1 MKMQALPLGSPIL
14 LHVYTTLSVF
24 LRSQLGFA
32 EARAWEDFCVKFQ
45 RHNGCYYGNARYVLE
60 NSKEKYN
67 GFQSRKLGNSSKTHT
82 STMISHPADKLAD
95 RFYLKRLTL
104 FSHLF
109 I

>member
-1 MKMQALPLGSPIL
+1 MCIRLCRFFCA
-14 LHVYTTLSVF
+14 VNWA
-24 LRSQLGFA
+24 FA

-45 RHNGCYYGNARYVLE
+45 RHNGCYYGNARYVFE
-60 NSKEKYN
+60 NSEEKYN

>member
-24 LRSQLGFA
+24 LRNWAFA
-32 EARAWEDFCVKFQ
+32 EARAWEDSCVKFQ
-45 RHNGCYYGNARYVLE
+45 RHNGCYYGNARYVFE

-82 STMISHPADKLAD
+82 STMISHPADKLED